1 MRILILIQEFLVHLS
16 QTFISCLRIL
26 LQSNFKGILKTSKLQ
41 ENRLLILGNGPSLKD
56 SLEKFDKLP
65 SSNLDLMA
73 VNAFATTSYY
83 NKLKPKYYI
92 INAVTYFQKD
102 EEMSPF
108 YIELRKTL
116 FQHLLEDTLWDLYL
130 MVPFRAK
137 KSKEFQEL
145 ISQNKHLHPIY
156 FNQTPGEGF
165 QCFTKLV
172 YSRSWAIPRPHN
184 VLIPAIMNSLY
195 LGFKEIII
203 IGADHS
209 WLSEISVNE
218 KNEALVHQK
227 HYYDEQSSRPEKVQ
241 DYITRPR
248 RLHEILHKY
257 YLSFQGY
264 WDIEQYS
271 RKRGAT
277 IYNSSEISLIDAFER
292 KSLEELTRSR
302 N

>member
-26 LQSNFKGILKTSKLQ
+26 LQSNFKGILKTNKHQ
-41 ENRLLILGNGPSLKD
+41 ENRLLILGNGPSLKY

-116 FQHLLEDTLWDLYL
+116 FQHLLDDTLWDLYL

-137 KSKEFQEL
+137 KIKR
-145 ISQNKHLHPIY
+145 ISRID
-156 FNQTPGEGF
+156 
-165 QCFTKLV
+165 
-172 YSRSWAIPRPHN
+172 
-184 VLIPAIMNSLY
+184 
-195 LGFKEIII
+195 FK
-203 IGADHS
+203 
-209 WLSEISVNE
+209 
-218 KNEALVHQK
+218 K
-227 HYYDEQSSRPEKVQ
+227 
-241 DYITRPR
+241 
-248 RLHEILHKY
+248 
-257 YLSFQGY
+257 
-264 WDIEQYS
+264 
-271 RKRGAT
+271 
-277 IYNSSEISLIDAFER
+277 
-292 KSLEELTRSR
+292 
-302 N
+302 